1 MDGEHAMA
9 TVIIPARW
17 GSTRFPG
24 KPLALIAG
32 KPLVR
37 HVWERCLQARS
48 VRRVIVATDD
58 MRIATAAFDFG
69 AEVALTRA
77 DHPSGTDRAAE
88 VASRL
93 PKNAS
98 VIVNV
103 QGDEALVDPALIDR
117 LAALVREDH
126 RTAIATAASPL
137 ASEHEFLDPNIVKVV
152 LARDGRALYFSRAPI
167 PAGRDT
173 GSWNHALHHHGIYAF
188 RKKFLLEFVSWKPS
202 PLEKLERL
210 EQLRAL
216 EHGAR
221 IRVLVTKSPPAPGV
235 DTPAQARA
243 LEAALRR
250 F

>member
-1 MDGEHAMA
+1 VRPVA

-24 KPLALIAG
+24 KPLTLIAG

-58 MRIATAAFDFG
+58 MRIAEAAFEFG
-69 AEVALTRA
+69 AEVALTRRG
-77 DHPSGTDRAAE
+77 HPSGTDRIAE
-88 VASRL
+88 VAARL
-93 PKNAS
+93 PKSES

-103 QGDEALVDPALIDR
+103 QGDEALVEPSLIDR
-117 LAALVREDH
+117 LAALVHADR
-126 RTAIATAASPL
+126 RAAIATAASPI
-137 ASEHEFLDPNIVKVV
+137 ASHREFKDPNIVKVV
-152 LARDGRALYFSRAPI
+152 LDRDGCALFFSRAPI
-167 PAGRDT
+167 PADRDS
-173 GSWNHALHHHGIYAF
+173 GSWNHALLHHGIYAF
-188 RKKFLLEFVSWKPS
+188 RRTFLLEFVSWKPS